1 MKESRSSRATE
12 DIAFAQLAGSFT
24 AYALMLLAFL
34 VLLISR
40 PSAYDPSTYW
50 AMALMAFLFVTA
62 LFIVIVRGVRGL
74 KRLNASVK
82 EDRRRSAAGLIQERE
97 DPQLPETPSG
107 PGTE

>member
-12 DIAFAQLAGSFT
+12 DIALAHLGGSFV
-24 AYALMLLAFL
+24 AYVLMLLAFL
-34 VLLISR
+34 VLLIFR

-62 LFIVIVRGVRGL
+62 LIIVIVRGVRGL

-82 EDRRRSAAGLIQERE
+82 EDRRRIAAGLPLERE
-97 DPQLPETPSG
+97 DPQPPETPSG
-107 PGTE
+107 RGAE